1 MDVANL
7 MFTILGVIA
16 ALAFSVIG
24 FVIWK
29 VSRTPLGEGT
39 GPSGGSMPNAGNAAN
54 ISNDFYSKM

>member
-39 GPSGGSMPNAGNAAN
+39 GPSGGAMPNAGNAASIEN
-54 ISNDFYSKM
+54 NVQSNL